1 MRFLDAEG
9 VRQLKEL
16 NDSTYVGKDEYNDD
30 TMVISA
36 ALNDLNSRLTDA
48 EADIAGASGGD
59 INVIE
64 TIKVNGTALTP
75 DSNKAVDITVS
86 DVWEPGTGETSAQ
99 VKNSG
104 TIAKGNY
111 SVAEGFSNATT
122 GTVTITGD
130 ADATTYTVSSATNLK
145 VGTVIWYNTI
155 ARPIM
160 QIMGTTIT
168 VPATFST
175 EALSGAECTYY
186 NYGAHSPYSHVEGG
200 NTIAAGSGAHAEGIT
215 TAAIHVGAHAEGRDT
230 VASGN
235 ASHAEGRSNTASG
248 NYSHAEGNGNTASGL
263 SSHAEGAG
271 NTASGNLSH
280 AEGSS
285 NEAVGARSHVEG
297 VYNIARG
304 NQSHAGGVQS
314 EAAGDGSFA
323 HGETV
328 YASTVSSIALGS
340 DAIVYSS
347 GNNFGGFA
355 FGSYYVYDVYP
366 VGAANATQYTFTMSD
381 VDPLI
386 SDSVLT
392 QIFQNSIICK
402 NGAITSTPTKI
413 TSFTVNNNSANVRSI
428 TITTDKTLSETE
440 LTGNVNYCLPATAA
454 NYWSFAVIGKA
465 LGGRS
470 FSIGRDAT
478 SLGSY
483 SATFGSGAVATNTSE
498 VGIGSYNK
506 SNTGTTHFSVGIGSN
521 YSDRKN
527 ALEISGTGD
536 AYLYGL
542 GTYDGTNPVSGTND
556 VVSVLTDMIPT
567 KTSDLTNDSNFTTNT
582 GTITGVTM
590 NGVSKGTSGVV
601 DLGTVITD
609 VSGKADASAAIGTL
623 SLAIDNTNY
632 QITLSGTKV
641 DGTTFTVSNVI
652 DLPLESVVVNG
663 SYNDTTK
670 KVVLTLQNGNTVDF
684 SVADLVAGLQSEITS
699 NNKLSADLIED
710 GTTNKVVTATEK
722 STWNAKADTASPT
735 FTGTPTAPTATAG
748 TNNTQIATTAFVTN
762 AITSSSNKGTLEPSI
777 FGSFS
782 FSGSTLADVPPG
794 SATVNATDKN
804 GNNISSS
811 DIGDYYD
818 SASSKYPIIQ
828 IDVTVEGTS
837 SSDPG
842 YTTTL
847 LFTEFS
853 NTESNGLTYI
863 GDFLQS
869 GEIIAGD
876 SNGLYYFYIVLDLND
891 TNIKINLHKRTA
903 NADWNATYGASK
915 ILNKPT
921 IPTDSTVSGWGYI
934 KSYTET
940 DPVFSASA
948 AAGISS
954 SDITNWNGKTSNTG
968 TITSV
973 KMNGSTVSSSG
984 EADLGTVI
992 TSHATHALNATNGT
1006 ASAVN
1011 QGTEITYVESITGTS
1026 TATSGDL
1033 SVSTTR
1039 KKVTIPTAVTEST
1052 VSGWGFTKNAGTLT
1066 EHAKHKLTAT
1076 NGTATSASGTIT
1088 YVESL
1093 TGTNTAT
1100 DGDLTVTATRK
1111 TVTIPTV
1118 NDSTISIQKGGTA
1131 VDSFTTNASSGKT
1144 INIPN
1149 ELPSYSSSDS
1159 GKILSV
1165 NSSGALVWITP
1176 SYVYSGNNAPNNNI
1190 GNNGDIY
1197 LQTS

>member
-1 MRFLDAEG
+1 MKFLDTEG

-16 NDSTYVGKDEYNDD
+16 NDAAYVGKEEYNDD

-111 SVAEGFSNATT
+111 SVAEGFSNTTT

-230 VASGN
+230 VASGS

-248 NYSHAEGNGNTASGL
+248 NYSHSEGNGNTASGL

-392 QIFQNSIICK
+392 QIFQNSIIICK

-413 TSFTVNNNSANVRSI
+413 TSFTVNSNSANVRSI

-556 VVSVLTDMIPT
+556 VVSVLTDMVPT
-567 KTSDLTNDSNFTTNT
+567 KTSDLTNDSGFTTNT

-663 SYNDTTK
+663 SYNNTTK

-699 NNKLSADLIED
+699 TNKLSADLISD
-710 GTTNKVVTATEK
+710 GTTNKVYTATEQTK
-722 STWNAKADTASPT
+722 L
-735 FTGTPTAPTATAG
+735 AG
-748 TNNTQIATTAFVTN
+748 IAAG
-762 AITSSSNKGTLEPSI
+762 AE
-777 FGSFS
+777 
-782 FSGSTLADVPPG
+782 
-794 SATVNATDKN
+794 VN
-804 GNNISSS
+804 
-811 DIGDYYD
+811 
-818 SASSKYPIIQ
+818 
-828 IDVTVEGTS
+828 V
-837 SSDPG
+837 
-842 YTTTL
+842 
-847 LFTEFS
+847 
-853 NTESNGLTYI
+853 
-863 GDFLQS
+863 
-869 GEIIAGD
+869 
-876 SNGLYYFYIVLDLND
+876 
-891 TNIKINLHKRTA
+891 
-903 NADWNATYGASK
+903 NADWNASSGDAQ

-992 TSHATHALNATNGT
+992 TA
-1006 ASAVN
+1006 
-1011 QGTEITYVESITGTS
+1011 
-1026 TATSGDL
+1026 
-1033 SVSTTR
+1033 
-1039 KKVTIPTAVTEST
+1039 
-1052 VSGWGFTKNAGTLT
+1052 
-1066 EHAKHKLTAT
+1066 HAKHKLTAT

-1111 TVTIPTV
+1111 TVTIPSAPGTLKTNNSTAQTTSASESLTGTINLHKVAKTGTYSDLIGTPTIPTV
-1118 NDSTISIQKGGTA
+1118 NNSTISIQKGGTA

-1176 SYVYSGNNAPNNNI
+1176 SYVYSGSSAPSNSI

>member
-1 MRFLDAEG
+1 
-9 VRQLKEL
+9 
-16 NDSTYVGKDEYNDD
+16 
-30 TMVISA
+30 
-36 ALNDLNSRLTDA
+36 
-48 EADIAGASGGD
+48 
-59 INVIE
+59 
-64 TIKVNGTALTP
+64 
-75 DSNKAVDITVS
+75 
-86 DVWEPGTGETSAQ
+86 
-99 VKNSG
+99 
-104 TIAKGNY
+104 
-111 SVAEGFSNATT
+111 
-122 GTVTITGD
+122 
-130 ADATTYTVSSATNLK
+130 
-145 VGTVIWYNTI
+145 
-155 ARPIM
+155 M

-230 VASGN
+230 VASGS

-248 NYSHAEGNGNTASGL
+248 NYSHSEGNGNTASGL

-413 TSFTVNNNSANVRSI
+413 TSFTVNSNSANVRSI

-556 VVSVLTDMIPT
+556 VVSVLTDMVPT
-567 KTSDLTNDSNFTTNT
+567 KTSDLTNDSGFTTNT

-663 SYNDTTK
+663 SYNNTTK

-699 NNKLSADLIED
+699 TNKLSADLISD
-710 GTTNKVVTATEK
+710 GTTNKVYTATEQTK
-722 STWNAKADTASPT
+722 L
-735 FTGTPTAPTATAG
+735 AG
-748 TNNTQIATTAFVTN
+748 IAAGAEVN
-762 AITSSSNKGTLEPSI
+762 
-777 FGSFS
+777 
-782 FSGSTLADVPPG
+782 
-794 SATVNATDKN
+794 VNAD
-804 GNNISSS
+804 
-811 DIGDYYD
+811 
-818 SASSKYPIIQ
+818 
-828 IDVTVEGTS
+828 
-837 SSDPG
+837 
-842 YTTTL
+842 
-847 LFTEFS
+847 
-853 NTESNGLTYI
+853 
-863 GDFLQS
+863 
-869 GEIIAGD
+869 
-876 SNGLYYFYIVLDLND
+876 
-891 TNIKINLHKRTA
+891 
-903 NADWNATYGASK
+903 
-915 ILNKPT
+915 
-921 IPTDSTVSGWGYI
+921 
-934 KSYTET
+934 
-940 DPVFSASA
+940 
-948 AAGISS
+948 
-954 SDITNWNGKTSNTG
+954 
-968 TITSV
+968 
-973 KMNGSTVSSSG
+973 
-984 EADLGTVI
+984 
-992 TSHATHALNATNGT
+992 
-1006 ASAVN
+1006 
-1011 QGTEITYVESITGTS
+1011 
-1026 TATSGDL
+1026 
-1033 SVSTTR
+1033 
-1039 KKVTIPTAVTEST
+1039 
-1052 VSGWGFTKNAGTLT
+1052 
-1066 EHAKHKLTAT
+1066 
-1076 NGTATSASGTIT
+1076 
-1088 YVESL
+1088 
-1093 TGTNTAT
+1093 
-1100 DGDLTVTATRK
+1100 
-1111 TVTIPTV
+1111 
-1118 NDSTISIQKGGTA
+1118 
-1131 VDSFTTNASSGKT
+1131 
-1144 INIPN
+1144 
-1149 ELPSYSSSDS
+1149 
-1159 GKILSV
+1159 
-1165 NSSGALVWITP
+1165 
-1176 SYVYSGNNAPNNNI
+1176 
-1190 GNNGDIY
+1190 
-1197 LQTS
+1197 